1 MGKSLIGMQNAD
13 VGADFGGI
21 GGAAISYYFPC
32 FSGSEIPNGGGY
44 QPYDSAGT
52 MYAWPGSQT
61 IADTY
66 SGHAIP
72 TVTAAFGQG
81 PAFTY
86 TRLFW
91 DHGVEWVAPYAC
103 YLTRPTVQIPYNERA
118 LAACTITLYKNDVA
132 TSFVLT
138 IPAGATGGITDNTVN
153 LTIAAGDVIIG
164 KFESPAQDEMD
175 PGFVGPS
182 IYLKSFTF
190 TMETEGDVARVPFQ
204 TRVDT
209 FSTDG
214 ESASTWPDDPADAV
228 AQGTIGYHPDNEV
241 TGTLGFLPIIGSK
254 EGSHFT
260 STAAHITAFTE
271 AEARRLRQ
279 MRVRAPGTYSGL
291 RALKY
296 DSAIGNDGALDYFG
310 IEANGTVAMSGQF
323 DTAWDTSARITTS
336 AQTYA
341 AATGDL
347 LNYKIWS
354 DQSTGRRCDVWCNFE
369 SDDTWFDIHAHSET
383 GFSTPTLYQTAAPTF
398 TTTETYCNLYNGTDM
413 LGQVANGTF
422 REYWECSIAESMKF
436 KRLRV
441 NVGYFS
447 GGDVTVGLMVEG
459 VALTNVITVTGTGWF
474 EDTTHTDTVTVTAG
488 STKGVTYYIVSAS
501 SSDVRFDCFEITAQL
516 TDQDG
521 VGICDPDCPDGLT
534 LTQMQDRTL
543 KMLGEDP
550 DNPVYWSA
558 AEIGRHVQDVYVQ
571 ACRETKCVQYI
582 EGVVLTEDADEA
594 TLSDN
599 VGQVLR
605 ATFEDRKLLNVTK
618 LEMDQTLPDWES
630 QSGYVDRYVT
640 TLHDTR
646 IIGTYKAWD
655 GTAYNSYGPFDSN
668 GAHTYTTWH
677 DLTYAIGDR
686 VTYTGTDGIT
696 RAYYAFAVVT
706 AGNSAVTEPEVG
718 TTWESYWLPI
728 ALMVWCV
735 MNPPELDS
743 NCDQPLLPQWS
754 HLGLCFAAASRA
766 LRKHGEMRNE
776 MLAGVYEAI
785 AEDYLK
791 LLKGHVANRTP
802 ERVIGMGDAA
812 ARGGLRRP
820 MPWDR
825 TVV

>member
-13 VGADFGGI
+13 VGADFGGS
-21 GGAAISYYFPC
+21 GGTAISLFFPC
-32 FSGSEIPNGGGY
+32 FSGSEIPNSGGY
-44 QPYDSAGT
+44 QPNDTPDT
-52 MYAWPGSQT
+52 MYAWPGSQSR
-61 IADTY
+61 ADSY
-66 SGHAIP
+66 SGA
-72 TVTAAFGQG
+72 VGGGELTAAYGQG

-91 DHGVEWVAPYAC
+91 DHCVEWTAPYAC

-132 TSFVLT
+132 TSFVVT
-138 IPAGATGGITDNTVN
+138 ITAGGTGGFTDNTVN
-153 LTIAAGDVIIG
+153 LTIAAGDVITA
-164 KFESPAQDEMD
+164 KFESPTQDTMD
-175 PGFVGPS
+175 PGFVGAS

-209 FSTDG
+209 FVTDG
-214 ESASTWPDDPADAV
+214 ENPSSWPDDPADV
-228 AQGTIGYHPDNEV
+228 VTTLGYHPDNTV
-241 TGTLGFLPIIGSK
+241 TGVLGFLPIIGSK
-254 EGSHFT
+254 TGTHFD

-296 DSAIGNDGALDYFG
+296 DSNEANDGALDYFG

-341 AATGDL
+341 AVTGDL

-422 REYWECSIAESMKF
+422 REYWECSIAESMQF

-441 NVGYFS
+441 NVGYFT
-447 GGDVTVGLMVEG
+447 GGNVTVGLIVDG
-459 VALTNVITVTGTGWF
+459 VKLTNVITVNGTGWF

-488 STKGVTYYIVSAS
+488 STSGVAYYIVSAS
-501 SSDVRFDCFEITAQL
+501 SSVVRFDCFEITAKL
-516 TDQDG
+516 TNQDG
-521 VGICDPDCPDGLT
+521 VGICSPDCPDGLT
-534 LTQMQDRTL
+534 LTGMQDRTL
-543 KMLGEDP
+543 RMLGEDP
-550 DNPVYWSA
+550 DNPVYWTA
-558 AEIGRHVQDVYVQ
+558 AEIGRHVQDAYVQ
-571 ACRETKCVQYI
+571 ACRDTKCVQYI

-618 LEMDQTLPDWES
+618 WDMDRSLPNWEYD
-630 QSGYVDRYVT
+630 SGYVDRYVT

-655 GTAYNSYGPFDSN
+655 GTAYNSYGPFDSD
-668 GAHTYTTWH
+668 GAHTYATWH
-677 DLTYAIGDR
+677 DLTYAIGAR
-686 VTYTGTDGIT
+686 VTYTGADGIT
-696 RAYYAFAVVT
+696 RAYYAFAAVT
-706 AGNSAVTEPEVG
+706 TGNSAVTEPEVG
-718 TTWESYWLPI
+718 SAWQSYWLPI
-728 ALMVWCV
+728 ALMVWAV
-735 MNPPELDS
+735 MNPPALDS
-743 NCDQPLLPQWS
+743 NCDQPLLPQWC
-754 HLGLCFAAASRA
+754 HLGLCFAAAARA
-766 LRKHGEMRNE
+766 LRKYGEQRNE
-776 MLAGVYEAI
+776 ALASVYDAI
-785 AEDYLK
+785 AGDYVK
-791 LLKGHVANRTP
+791 TLLSHVGNRTP
-802 ERVIGMGDAA
+802 ERLVAMG
-812 ARGGLRRP
+812 RGPGQGLRVPR
-820 MPWDR
+820 PWD
-825 TVV
+825 TEIVD